1 MKALAFM
8 LLLGAIAACGDG
20 GSMDEESAQSGVMG
34 STPMT
39 APDEAMASGSPMMM
53 ATPTM
58 PGMGMMGTTGMMAPM
73 ERASGR

>member
-1 MKALAFM
+1 MRALVFV

-39 APDEAMASGSPMMM
+39 SPDETPASGSPMMP

-58 PGMGMMGTTGMMAPM
+58 PGMGMMGTMGMMAPM